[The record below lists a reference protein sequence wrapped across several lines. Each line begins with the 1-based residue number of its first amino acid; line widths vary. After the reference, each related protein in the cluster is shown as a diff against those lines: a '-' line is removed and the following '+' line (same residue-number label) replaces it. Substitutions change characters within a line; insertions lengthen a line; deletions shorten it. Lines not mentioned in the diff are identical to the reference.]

1 MTQIG
6 MIIGTSTKYA
16 LKQALL
22 ILVTIY
28 VHGCGVKY
36 GFTGGSIP
44 EGMKTYTVDFFE
56 NTAPIVNPTLSQ
68 SFTEAVKERIRSQSS
83 LSQVTNDGD
92 AIFEG
97 RITGYSI
104 APAAVEAGTDRAALN
119 RLSITVNVKYTNTIN
134 PEDNFEQPFTRFKDF
149 AGSIPAQ
156 EDALIREI
164 NQMLTE
170 DIYNRAFAN
179 W

>member
-1 MTQIG
+1 MTTAKLVKCV
-6 MIIGTSTKYA
+6 MT
-16 LKQALL
+16 LL
-22 ILVTIY
+22 VIVA
-28 VHGCGVKY
+28 VDGCGVKY

-44 EGMKTYTVDFFE
+44 EGMKTYTVEFFE

-68 SFTEAVKERIRSQSS
+68 TFTEALKERIRSQSS
-83 LSQVTNDGD
+83 LSQVTNNGD

-104 APAAVEAGTDRAALN
+104 APAAVEAGTDRAALT
-119 RLSITVNVKYTNTIN
+119 RLSITVNVKYTNTIK
-134 PEDNFEQPFTRFKDF
+134 PEDNFEQAFTRFKDF
-149 AGSIPAQ
+149 SSAGGSIPAQ
-156 EDALIREI
+156 EEALIRDI

>member
-1 MTQIG
+1 MAKRCCFG
-6 MIIGTSTKYA
+6 LFA
-16 LKQALL
+16 LTAMLMQ
-22 ILVTIY
+22 
-28 VHGCGVKY
+28 GCGIKY

-44 EGMKTYTVDFFE
+44 EGMKTYTVEFFE
-56 NTAPIVNPTLSQ
+56 NTAPIVYPTLSI
-68 SFTEAVKERIRSQSS
+68 SFTEALKERIRSQSS
-83 LSQVTNDGD
+83 LSQVSNEGD

-119 RLSITVNVKYTNTIN
+119 RLSITINVKYTNNIK
-134 PEDNFEQPFTRFKDF
+134 PQDNFEQSFTRFKDF
-149 AGSIPAQ
+149 SSAGSSIPAQ
-156 EDALIREI
+156 EEAMVRDI

>member
-1 MTQIG
+1 MDVVSMRMKKKMG
-6 MIIGTSTKYA
+6 YFA
-16 LKQALL
+16 CLL
-22 ILVTIY
+22 IMLAQ
-28 VHGCGVKY
+28 GCGIKY

-44 EGMKTYTVDFFE
+44 EGMKTYTVEFFE
-56 NTAPIVNPTLSQ
+56 NTAPIVYPTLSQ
-68 SFTEAVKERIRSQSS
+68 TFTEALKERIRSQSS

-104 APAAVEAGTDRAALN
+104 APAAVEAGTDRAALT
-119 RLSITVNVKYTNTIN
+119 RLSITVNVKYTNNIK

-149 AGSIPAQ
+149 SGSVPAQ
-156 EDALIREI
+156 EESLIRDI

-170 DIYNRAFAN
+170 DIYNKAFAN

>member
-1 MTQIG
+1 MN
-6 MIIGTSTKYA
+6 MA
-16 LKQALL
+16 LAKRISYISLLLALL
-22 ILVTIY
+22 STQ
-28 VHGCGVKY
+28 GCGIKY

-44 EGMKTYTVDFFE
+44 EGMKTYTVEFFE
-56 NTAPIVNPTLSQ
+56 NTAPIVSPTLSQ
-68 SFTEAVKERIRSQSS
+68 TFTEALKERIRSQSS

-119 RLSITVNVKYTNTIN
+119 RLSITVNVKYTNNIK
-134 PEDNFEQPFTRFKDF
+134 PEDNFEAPFTRFKDF
-149 AGSIPAQ
+149 SSAGSSIPAQ
-156 EDALIREI
+156 EEALIRDI

>member
-1 MTQIG
+1 MTIAKRCSYLC
-6 MIIGTSTKYA
+6 MV
-16 LKQALL
+16 LVLL
-22 ILVTIY
+22 SVQ
-28 VHGCGVKY
+28 GCGIKY

-44 EGMKTYTVDFFE
+44 EGMKTYTVEFFE

-68 SFTEAVKERIRSQSS
+68 TFTEALKERIRSQSS

-104 APAAVEAGTDRAALN
+104 APAAVEAGTNRAALT
-119 RLSITVNVKYTNTIN
+119 RLSITINVKYTNN
-134 PEDNFEQPFTRFKDF
+134 VKPEDNFEQPFTRFKDF
-149 AGSIPAQ
+149 SSAGGSIPAQ
-156 EDALIREI
+156 EQALIQDI
-164 NQMLTE
+164 NKMLTE
-170 DIYNRAFAN
+170 DIYNQAFAN

>member
-1 MTQIG
+1 MT
-6 MIIGTSTKYA
+6 TAKLAKYVMT
-16 LKQALL
+16 LL
-22 ILVTIY
+22 VIVAID
-28 VHGCGVKY
+28 GCGVKY

-44 EGMKTYTVDFFE
+44 EGMKTYTVEFFE

-68 SFTEAVKERIRSQSS
+68 TFTEALKERIRSQSS
-83 LSQVTNDGD
+83 LSQVSNNGD

-104 APAAVEAGTDRAALN
+104 APAAVEAGTDRAALT
-119 RLSITVNVKYTNTIN
+119 RLSITVNVKYTNTIK
-134 PEDNFEQPFTRFKDF
+134 PEDNFEQAFTRFKDF
-149 AGSIPAQ
+149 SSAGGSIPAQ
-156 EDALIREI
+156 EEALIRDI

>member
-1 MTQIG
+1 MRTAKKV
-6 MIIGTSTKYA
+6 TY
-16 LKQALL
+16 LL
-22 ILVTIY
+22 LLLVI
-28 VHGCGVKY
+28 VSAHGCGVKY

-44 EGMKTYTVDFFE
+44 EGMKTYTVEFFE

-68 SFTEAVKERIRSQSS
+68 KFTEALKERIRSQSS
-83 LSQVTNDGD
+83 LSQVTNEGD

-104 APAAVEAGTDRAALN
+104 SPAAVEAGTDRAALS

-149 AGSIPAQ
+149 SSAGGAVPAQ
-156 EDALIREI
+156 DEALIGDI
-164 NQMLTE
+164 NRMLTE

>member
-1 MTQIG
+1 MKLG
-6 MIIGTSTKYA
+6 KR
-16 LKQALL
+16 
-22 ILVTIY
+22 VIY
-28 VHGCGVKY
+28 WVFLSAMVLAQGCGVKY

-44 EGMKTYTVDFFE
+44 EGMKTYTVEFFE
-56 NTAPIVNPTLSQ
+56 NTAPIVYPTLSQ
-68 SFTEAVKERIRSQSS
+68 SFTEALKERIRSQSS

-97 RITGYSI
+97 RITGYAI
-104 APAAVEAGTDRAALN
+104 TPAAVEAGTDRAALS
-119 RLSITVNVKYTNTIN
+119 RLSITVSVKYTNTIK
-134 PEDNFEQPFTRFKDF
+134 PEDDFEQPFTRFKDF
-149 AGSIPAQ
+149 AGTVTAQ
-156 EDALIREI
+156 EESLIREI

>member
-1 MTQIG
+1 MKRIDH
-6 MIIGTSTKYA
+6 I
-16 LKQALL
+16 LL
-22 ILVTIY
+22 LLTMAVQS
-28 VHGCGVKY
+28 CGVKY

-44 EGMKTYTVDFFE
+44 EGTKTYTVEFFE

-68 SFTEAVKERIRSQSS
+68 TFTEALKERVRNQSS
-83 LSQVTNDGD
+83 LSQVDANGD

-119 RLSITVNVKYTNTIN
+119 RLSITVNVKYTNNIK
-134 PEDNFEQPFTRFKDF
+134 PEDNFEQSFTRFKDF
-149 AGSIPAQ
+149 SGNVPAQ
-156 EDALIREI
+156 EDALIRDI

-170 DIYNRAFAN
+170 DIFNRAFAN

>member
-1 MTQIG
+1 MGMQKGKSIG
-6 MIIGTSTKYA
+6 C
-16 LKQALL
+16 LL
-22 ILVTIY
+22 FLSLMFLAQ
-28 VHGCGVKY
+28 GCGVKY

-44 EGMKTYTVDFFE
+44 EGMKTYTVEFFE
-56 NTAPIVNPTLSQ
+56 NTAPIVYPTLSQ
-68 SFTEAVKERIRSQSS
+68 SFTEALKERIRSQSS
-83 LSQVTNDGD
+83 LSQVSNDGD

-104 APAAVEAGTDRAALN
+104 TPAAVEAGTDRAALS
-119 RLSITVNVKYTNTIN
+119 RLSITVSVKYTNNIK
-134 PEDNFEQPFTRFKDF
+134 PDDNFETPFTRFKDF
-149 AGSIPAQ
+149 SGTVAAQ
-156 EDALIREI
+156 EESLIREI

>member
-1 MTQIG
+1 MRAPNTTG
-6 MIIGTSTKYA
+6 AKLRHRA
-16 LKQALL
+16 LFLFAATLIQA
-22 ILVTIY
+22 
-28 VHGCGVKY
+28 CGVKY

-44 EGMKTYTVDFFE
+44 EGTKTYTVEFFE
-56 NTAPIVNPTLSQ
+56 NTAPIVNPTLSL
-68 SFTEAVKERIRSQSS
+68 SFTEALKERIRNQSS
-83 LSQVTNDGD
+83 LSQVDNDGD

-119 RLSITVNVKYTNTIN
+119 RLSITVNVKYTNN
-134 PEDNFEQPFTRFKDF
+134 KKPEDNFEQAFTRFKDF
-149 AGSIPAQ
+149 SSAGGSIPAQ
-156 EDALIREI
+156 EEALIRDI

-170 DIYNRAFAN
+170 DIFNRAFAN

>member
-1 MTQIG
+1 MNR
-6 MIIGTSTKYA
+6 IIMKR
-16 LKQALL
+16 LPHVFMLL
-22 ILVTIY
+22 AMLFA
-28 VHGCGVKY
+28 HGCGVKY

-44 EGMKTYTVDFFE
+44 EGMKTYTVEFFE

-68 SFTEAVKERIRSQSS
+68 TFTESLKERIRSQSS

-119 RLSITVNVKYTNTIN
+119 RLSITVNVKYTNNIK

-149 AGSIPAQ
+149 SSAGGSIPAQ
-156 EDALIREI
+156 EEALIRDI

>member
-1 MTQIG
+1 MMMG
-6 MIIGTSTKYA
+6 KRVGYLVFLSAM
-16 LKQALL
+16 LL
-22 ILVTIY
+22 AQ
-28 VHGCGVKY
+28 GCGVKY

-44 EGMKTYTVDFFE
+44 EGMKTYTVEFFE
-56 NTAPIVNPTLSQ
+56 NTAPIVYPTLSQ
-68 SFTEAVKERIRSQSS
+68 SFTEALKERIRSQSS
-83 LSQVTNDGD
+83 LSQVTGDGD

-97 RITGYSI
+97 RITGYAI
-104 APAAVEAGTDRAALN
+104 TPAAVEAGTDRAALS
-119 RLSITVNVKYTNTIN
+119 RLSITISVKYTNNIK

-149 AGSIPAQ
+149 SGVVSAQ
-156 EDALIREI
+156 EETLIRDI

>member
-1 MTQIG
+1 MAKSNCYISLLVAT
-6 MIIGTSTKYA
+6 
-16 LKQALL
+16 LL
-22 ILVTIY
+22 IQ
-28 VHGCGVKY
+28 GCGVKY

-44 EGMKTYTVDFFE
+44 EDMKTYTVEFFE
-56 NTAPIVNPTLSQ
+56 NTAPIVYPTLSQ
-68 SFTEAVKERIRSQSS
+68 SFTEALKDRIRSQSS
-83 LSQVTNDGD
+83 LSQVTTDGD

-119 RLSITVNVKYTNTIN
+119 RLSITISVKYTNNIK
-134 PEDNFEQPFTRFKDF
+134 PEDSFEQSFTRFKDF
-149 AGSIPAQ
+149 SSASSSIQAQ
-156 EDALIREI
+156 EEPMIRDI

>member
-1 MTQIG
+1 
-6 MIIGTSTKYA
+6 MIKSGFYICVAIIA
-16 LKQALL
+16 LSMQ
-22 ILVTIY
+22 
-28 VHGCGVKY
+28 GCGVKY

-44 EGMKTYTVDFFE
+44 EGMKTYTVEFFE
-56 NTAPIVNPTLSQ
+56 NTAPIVYPTLSQ
-68 SFTEAVKERIRSQSS
+68 SFTEALKDRIRNQSS
-83 LSQVTNDGD
+83 LSQVTADGD

-97 RITGYSI
+97 RVTGYSI

-119 RLSITVNVKYTNTIN
+119 RLSITISVKYTNNIK
-134 PEDNFEQPFTRFKDF
+134 PEDSFEQSFTRYKDF
-149 AGSIPAQ
+149 SSAASSIQAQ
-156 EDALIREI
+156 EETMIRDI

>member
-1 MTQIG
+1 MKMGQIVSYL
-6 MIIGTSTKYA
+6 MFLSA
-16 LKQALL
+16 
-22 ILVTIY
+22 ILSAQ
-28 VHGCGVKY
+28 GCGVKY

-44 EGMKTYTVDFFE
+44 EGMKTYTVEFFE
-56 NTAPIVNPTLSQ
+56 NTAPIVYPTLSQ
-68 SFTEAVKERIRSQSS
+68 SFTEALKERIRSQSS

-104 APAAVEAGTDRAALN
+104 TPAAVEAGTDRAALT
-119 RLSITVNVKYTNTIN
+119 RLSITVCVKYTNTIK

-149 AGSIPAQ
+149 AGAVSAQ
-156 EDALIREI
+156 EESLIRDI

>member
-1 MTQIG
+1 MYMRIG
-6 MIIGTSTKYA
+6 KRIGCLVFLSA
-16 LKQALL
+16 ML
-22 ILVTIY
+22 IAQ
-28 VHGCGVKY
+28 GCGVKY

-44 EGMKTYTVDFFE
+44 EGMKTYTVEFFE
-56 NTAPIVNPTLSQ
+56 NTAPIVYPTLSQ
-68 SFTEAVKERIRSQSS
+68 SFTEALKERIRSQSS

-97 RITGYSI
+97 RITGYAI
-104 APAAVEAGTDRAALN
+104 TPAAVEAGTDRAALS
-119 RLSITVNVKYTNTIN
+119 RLSITVSVKYTNNIK
-134 PEDNFEQPFTRFKDF
+134 PEDNFDQPFTRFKDF
-149 AGSIPAQ
+149 SGAVSAQ
-156 EDALIREI
+156 EESLIRDI